1 MSKKSIIIVLL
12 IGFFIAILVVV
23 VMGALIFMQSNAR
36 EWKLQD
42 DKTKASISAKAV
54 SEQNIL
60 NDINQLRYNWCIS
73 SIDESYDSGWNSDC
87 KSQGLPDNCSLPLDN
102 AKRWDDYK
110 TKEKDF
116 CYKKNFN

>member
-1 MSKKSIIIVLL
+1 MSKKSIIFVSL
-12 IGFFIAILVVV
+12 IGFFIVILVVV
-23 VMGALIFMQSNAR
+23 VMGGLIFMQSNER

-54 SEQNIL
+54 NE
-60 NDINQLRYNWCIS
+60 INQLGYNWCIS
-73 SIDESYDSGWNSDC
+73 IIDETYDSGWNSDC

-110 TKEKDF
+110 TKEKDL
-116 CYKKNFN
+116 CYKKNFNK